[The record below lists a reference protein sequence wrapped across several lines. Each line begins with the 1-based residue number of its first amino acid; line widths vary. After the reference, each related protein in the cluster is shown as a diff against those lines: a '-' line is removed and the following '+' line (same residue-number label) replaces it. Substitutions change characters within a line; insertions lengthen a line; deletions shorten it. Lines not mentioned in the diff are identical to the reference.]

1 MSSPV
6 DDALEWLGRAEQA
19 REVAGLLSDP
29 GAKEAVLQLAAHYE
43 RLARA
48 AVDRAERRNLKKV
61 SQTRRFVGACDK
73 DGAVSRA
80 RGDNRNLTVQRYRCG
95 LE

>member
-29 GAKEAVLQLAAHYE
+29 GAKEAVLNFSKSYE
-43 RLARA
+43 RPAWAVVHPTVLRRRELARN
-48 AVDRAERRNLKKV
+48 RQERN
-61 SQTRRFVGACDK
+61 S
-73 DGAVSRA
+73 
-80 RGDNRNLTVQRYRCG
+80 
-95 LE
+95 

>member
-61 SQTRRFVGACDK
+61 NQTRRFVGAL
-73 DGAVSRA
+73 R
-80 RGDNRNLTVQRYRCG
+80 QRWSCIPSQGR
-95 LE
+95 

>member
-6 DDALEWLGRAEQA
+6 DDALEWLGRTEQA
-19 REVAGLLSDP
+19 REVAGLLSDT
-29 GAKEAVLQLAAHYE
+29 GAKEAVLQLAENYE

-61 SQTRRFVGACDK
+61 S
-73 DGAVSRA
+73 
-80 RGDNRNLTVQRYRCG
+80 
-95 LE
+95 

>member
-19 REVAGLLSDP
+19 REVARLLSDP
-29 GAKEAVLQLAAHYE
+29 GAKEAVLQLAENYE

-48 AVDRAERRNLKKV
+48 AVDRA
-61 SQTRRFVGACDK
+61 GAQK
-73 DGAVSRA
+73 SEKG
-80 RGDNRNLTVQRYRCG
+80 
-95 LE
+95 

>member
-1 MSSPV
+1 MSSHV

-29 GAKEAVLQLAAHYE
+29 GAKGAVLQLAESYE

-48 AVDRAERRNLKKV
+48 AGDRAERRNLKKV
-61 SQTRRFVGACDK
+61 SQTRRFVGAP
-73 DGAVSRA
+73 
-80 RGDNRNLTVQRYRCG
+80 
-95 LE
+95 

>member
-1 MSSPV
+1 MSSHV

-48 AVDRAERRNLKKV
+48 AVDRAERRNLKRLA
-61 SQTRRFVGACDK
+61 RRGDLSVPCDK

>member
-6 DDALEWLGRAEQA
+6 DDALEWLGRAERA
-19 REVAGLLSDP
+19 REVVGLLSDP
-29 GAKEAVLQLAAHYE
+29 GAKKAVLQLAENYE

-61 SQTRRFVGACDK
+61 SQTR
-73 DGAVSRA
+73 
-80 RGDNRNLTVQRYRCG
+80 
-95 LE
+95 

>member
-1 MSSPV
+1 MADVLSVKQETAPNSREDQMSSPV

-61 SQTRRFVGACDK
+61 SQTRRFVGA
-73 DGAVSRA
+73 
-80 RGDNRNLTVQRYRCG
+80 L
-95 LE
+95 

>member
-61 SQTRRFVGACDK
+61 SQTRRFVGA
-73 DGAVSRA
+73 
-80 RGDNRNLTVQRYRCG
+80 L
-95 LE
+95 